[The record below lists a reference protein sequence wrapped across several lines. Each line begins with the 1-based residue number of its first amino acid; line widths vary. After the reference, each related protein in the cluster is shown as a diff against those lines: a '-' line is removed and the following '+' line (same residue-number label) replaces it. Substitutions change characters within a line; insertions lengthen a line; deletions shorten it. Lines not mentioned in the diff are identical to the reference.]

1 MPREVFRH
9 PAVWLWL
16 LLPACLVGTQAGAS
30 PWEAGI
36 SLGGHVAPS
45 PTVSSRSND
54 RASICDEYINP
65 QALGVAGCTTPD
77 RGAGDGW
84 LAPFDGD
91 EGVSAEMELGYRLRP
106 RVRIALAYSYHA
118 TGFDQTVS
126 STDASGVDFD
136 KIGNELSTG
145 VETLDTV
152 RSHEIF
158 LMGFYDWPTRG
169 EWKPYVGLGA
179 GVSWM
184 RMEFSWL
191 WARSA
196 NPRDIVTGAGR
207 PNAEEIRRNLA
218 GTVSEGRSVL
228 RDVVAGYVLEAG
240 LERTLSD
247 TLTAGFKMQWKRF
260 GTFESGAY
268 QGDLLRSHAPNL
280 RLDGSEPVSTWS
292 RTDDLGRLSV
302 MLTLRY
308 ALP

>member
-1 MPREVFRH
+1 MRREAFRR
-9 PAVWLWL
+9 PAAWLWL
-16 LLPACLVGTQAGAS
+16 LLPVCLVGTQAGAS
-30 PWEAGI
+30 PWEASI

-45 PTVSSRSND
+45 PTVSSRSDD

-65 QALGVAGCTTPD
+65 QALGVIGCTTPD

-84 LAPFDGD
+84 LASFDGD
-91 EGVSAEMELGYRLRP
+91 EGISVEMELGYRLWP
-106 RVRIALAYSYHA
+106 RVRVALAYSYHV

-126 STDASGVDFD
+126 STDASGADFD
-136 KIGNELSTG
+136 KISNELSTG
-145 VETLDTV
+145 VETLDAV

-196 NPRDIVTGAGR
+196 DPRDIVTGAGQ

-218 GTVSEGRSVL
+218 GTVSVGGSVL

-240 LERTLSD
+240 VERTLSD
-247 TLTAGFKMQWKRF
+247 ALTAGFKVQWKRF